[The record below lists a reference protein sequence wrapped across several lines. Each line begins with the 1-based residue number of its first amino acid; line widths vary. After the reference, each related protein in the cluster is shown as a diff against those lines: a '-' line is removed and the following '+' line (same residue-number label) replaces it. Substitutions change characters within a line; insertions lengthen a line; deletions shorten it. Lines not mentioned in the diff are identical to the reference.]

1 MATNP
6 DFYLDEEFIED
17 KAVNELLNTY
27 NKKYKN
33 AYELLPINVDY
44 SKGNILS
51 NFEGYKGKYIYTLF
65 IFMALCNT
73 LSLSLKDK
81 LEITFST
88 FIANCLSFSTVNV

>member
-6 DFYLDEEFIED
+6 EFYLEQEFIDD

-44 SKGNILS
+44 TKGNILS
-51 NFEGYKGKYIYTLF
+51 NYEVLLKTALRQERKLFTEDILDMLNNVEARIY
-65 IFMALCNT
+65 
-73 LSLSLKDK
+73 
-81 LEITFST
+81 
-88 FIANCLSFSTVNV
+88 